1 MCIRDRIMG
10 RRTVSL
16 DDGSLRFRYFGKFQ
30 CGIAVFYYFLCSFAV
45 FGPSLRPPSFTDV
58 LYTFSCYKFRQ
69 VCVWTSNEEHYLWRR
84 TFSNLRSIFVWLS
97 HTPYLHLSK
106 NAVSTYAYIPSKRHN
121 KNTVSENLN
130 KAKAL
135 ILKVQ
140 ATTLNCINYCQK
152 PETHGS
158 EVNLSINYYT
168 LLKSRKQG
176 QLLWEEL
183 LYVECIF

>member
-1 MCIRDRIMG
+1 MGTSVHLWRHSYTKIICIG
-10 RRTVSL
+10 FPFVSNHCFMN
-16 DDGSLRFRYFGKFQ
+16 SH
-30 CGIAVFYYFLCSFAV
+30 
-45 FGPSLRPPSFTDV
+45 FTDV

-135 ILKVQ
+135 ILKVLQ
-140 ATTLNCINYCQK
+140 ATTLNSINYCQK

-183 LYVECIF
+183 L